1 MKFKGIKLQG
11 SYSPPMQSSCCIRQL
26 FRRSHG
32 KPADSV
38 GTCWDA
44 HHWGLV
50 NLRGTGTCSF
60 ARSGRVGPHEVG
72 CRVVIEASAP
82 VRICD
87 NGGWTDTWFGGPGR
101 VLNIAVT
108 PGVEVSIRTTVGP
121 DPVVLDV
128 ETFGDRYSLVP
139 RAPRVARHPL
149 LESAIDVFPPPTR
162 SRRRSQC
169 SFRRPGWLWH
179 RYVGGGCGRSAGRI
193 GRPAPGA
200 TRRRRDIAYAA
211 HRLEVDVLGVQSG
224 IQDQLSAAFGGINYL
239 EIEAYP
245 EAKVYPLPAWEELSP
260 RLTLVFLG
268 RAHDSSA
275 VHRQVIEDV
284 GSQGPGVFSRLR
296 DAAVAARDA
305 VLARDLGAFGQAMI
319 ANTEA
324 QRSLHP
330 GLVGVDARRVI
341 ESRGG
346 ARRHR
351 VEGQRGRGRWRL
363 SHHLEPHPRK
373 TKRHSNIASPP
384 WTSATRCS
392 PSKSARS
399 GLRSGVPSSPT
410 ARGAGLRIAAPDC

>member
-1 MKFKGIKLQG
+1 MVIK
-11 SYSPPMQSSCCIRQL
+11 
-26 FRRSHG
+26 
-32 KPADSV
+32 
-38 GTCWDA
+38 
-44 HHWGLV
+44 
-50 NLRGTGTCSF
+50 
-60 ARSGRVGPHEVG
+60 
-72 CRVVIEASAP
+72 ASAP

-128 ETFGDRYSLVP
+128 ETFGDRYPIVP

-149 LESAIDVFPPPTR
+149 LEAAIDAFPPPEDSPWKSASVPR
-162 SRRRSQC
+162 SR
-169 SFRRPGWLWH
+169 L
-179 RYVGGGCGRSAGRI
+179 VV
-193 GRPAPGA
+193 APV
-200 TRRRRDIAYAA
+200 RRRRLRWLCWAGWQPCARSNASPRDIAYAA
-211 HRLEVDVLGVQSG
+211 HRLEVDILGVQSG

-239 EIEAYP
+239 EIEPYP
-245 EAKVYPLPAWEELSP
+245 EATVYPLPTWEELSP

-284 GSQGPGVFSRLR
+284 ASQGSGAFSRLR

-305 VLARDLGAFGQAMI
+305 VLARDLDAFGQAMI

-341 ESRGG
+341 ELAAAQGAIGWKVNGAGG
-346 ARRHR
+346 DGGS
-351 VEGQRGRGRWRL
+351 VTIL
-363 SHHLEPHPRK
+363 
-373 TKRHSNIASPP
+373 
-384 WTSATRCS
+384 SATRETKEALEHRVTALDKRYRVLPIQVS
-392 PSKSARS
+392 TV
-399 GLRSGVPSSPT
+399 GLEV
-410 ARGAGLRIAAPDC
+410 RGAL